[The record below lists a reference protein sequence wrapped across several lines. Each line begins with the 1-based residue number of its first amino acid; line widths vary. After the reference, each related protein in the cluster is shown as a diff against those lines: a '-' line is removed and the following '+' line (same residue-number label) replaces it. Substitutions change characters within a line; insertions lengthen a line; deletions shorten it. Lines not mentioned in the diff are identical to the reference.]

1 VRVEMVSCFS
11 FIATSSF
18 TPTHI
23 NNIYVQKEENRR
35 ILSKEGGMMGLS
47 EGQRRQV
54 TRNEERLATLQ
65 EEVLNT
71 YVCRCWVNG

>member
-1 VRVEMVSCFS
+1 MLFFFS
-11 FIATSSF
+11 PLLLS
-18 TPTHI
+18 HI
-23 NNIYVQKEENRR
+23 NNICPQEENRR